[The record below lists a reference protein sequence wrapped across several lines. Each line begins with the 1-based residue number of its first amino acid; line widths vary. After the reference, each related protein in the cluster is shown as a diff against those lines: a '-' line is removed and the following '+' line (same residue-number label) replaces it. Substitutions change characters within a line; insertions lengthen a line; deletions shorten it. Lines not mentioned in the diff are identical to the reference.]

1 MLTLRGHYRHGVVK
15 FPEPVPLEGEHQVL
29 VTFLDAENLVVVPQ
43 SLHEVATRVT
53 SLAAC
58 SISEREFEVLRL
70 LQSGATNREIAAA
83 LGIKPGTVRNHTSS
97 IYEKLGVRN
106 RLEAVAR
113 AAELG
118 VLGKEP

>member
-1 MLTLRGHYRHGVVK
+1 MLTLRGQYRQGVVRLL
-15 FPEPVPLEGEHQVL
+15 EDAPLEGDRPVL
-29 VTFLDAENLVVVPQ
+29 VTFLDSEDWAVVPQ
-43 SLHEVATRVT
+43 SMHETVTRVA

-58 SISEREFEVLRL
+58 SISEREYEVLRL
-70 LQSGATNREIAAA
+70 LQSGATNREIAAE

-106 RLEAVAR
+106 RLEAVTR

-118 VLGKEP
+118 VLGKES

>member
-1 MLTLRGHYRHGVVK
+1 MLTLRGQYRHGVVRLQDDL
-15 FPEPVPLEGEHQVL
+15 PLEGEHPVL
-29 VTFLDAENLVVVPQ
+29 VTFLDSQDLVVVPQ
-43 SLHEVATRVT
+43 AVHDVASRVAC
-53 SLAAC
+53 LAATT
-58 SISEREFEVLRL
+58 ISPREYEVLRRL
-70 LQSGATNREIAAA
+70 YSGATNREIATG

-113 AAELG
+113 AVELG